1 MTANDWT
8 KVHAAL
14 KDPRWDFRTVEGI
27 AKETALEPDL
37 IIRVLEAHRSDIRQT
52 ISRDR
57 RTIYTLKSR
66 PKKMREVIADIQTFA
81 SNSL

>member
-1 MTANDWT
+1 MTTGDWT

-37 IIRVLEAHRSDIRQT
+37 VKRVLETHHSEVRQT
-52 ISRDR
+52 VSRER
-57 RTIYTLKSR
+57 QKIYTLKSR